1 MHMYVFILV
10 FICVFREAC
19 TYVCTCICGCGHMC
33 ACLCL
38 CMYVCACVFV
48 HMVLVCVCT
57 SSVLCVFMNVLCV
70 RKTERQTDRG
80 TKRERE
86 GERMGGV
93 SHEQE
98 ELSAYVTWQA
108 LKVARC
114 MFQDHTTS
122 EATDGLCFFL
132 LLSCMT
138 DH

>member
-1 MHMYVFILV
+1 
-10 FICVFREAC
+10 
-19 TYVCTCICGCGHMC
+19 
-33 ACLCL
+33 
-38 CMYVCACVFV
+38 
-48 HMVLVCVCT
+48 
-57 SSVLCVFMNVLCV
+57 MNVLCV

-86 GERMGGV
+86 GERKGGV

-122 EATDGLCFFL
+122 EATDGLCFYLHDRPPGL
-132 LLSCMT
+132 LRMAL
-138 DH
+138 